1 MAYVQSFKKF
11 LKDETVGANPVVAEQ
26 AVPATPQPATQQPA
40 EVPAAQPAPQ
50 PKNVEADP
58 AVIAARSAL
67 ATANVNR
74 DKAIAAKEAE
84 LEKLKADQATQVN
97 NATAAL
103 NNALQKAATSK

>member
-26 AVPATPQPATQQPA
+26 AAPTTAPTPANATQQPSTT
-40 EVPAAQPAPQ
+40 PPPAPAS
-50 PKNVEADP
+50 VEANP

-67 ATANVNR
+67 ATATANK

-84 LEKLKADQATQVN
+84 LEKVKADQALQVN
-97 NATAAL
+97 NATTAL